1 MVIYGEYNSSRYRA
15 PSPCVW
21 AYVSFTRLGIDDWVN
36 FTVDS
41 GANGVAIHLDDVRRM
56 NIPPD
61 LLQGTGRLQQ
71 SVGIGGTQHYYSV
84 PGTLSFETAS
94 FPHIRCH
101 LDINIVRDDPQTP
114 LGIPSLLGRDFLN
127 LCEVRLNYYT
137 GLVSMEPVLLNP
149 YGEILLL

>member
-1 MVIYGEYNSSRYRA
+1 MVIYGSYISSSYRA
-15 PSPCVW
+15 PSPYVD
-21 AYVSFTRLGIDDWVN
+21 AYVSLTRLGIQGEVK
-36 FTVDS
+36 FLVDS
-41 GANGVAIHLDDVRRM
+41 GANGVAIHLDNVRRM

-114 LGIPSLLGRDFLN
+114 QGIPSLLGRDFLN

-149 YGEILLL
+149 YGEIVLL